1 MVVGYKRY
9 LSFLLDSLQRDF
21 LNLSYVVDDL
31 VFDFR
36 QYVLSQMHLGVLC
49 YYYGRSLSSIYSV
62 LKALEFG
69 GRMDCLEVEKV
80 LSWYYSDLSLF
91 VRGISS
97 QGCLSA
103 VNISLSVSLDL
114 ERVQLSFDDEK
125 AKVLESV
132 RSSGISG
139 YSRYLEL
146 NFNELNR
153 FGELF
158 LSEMN
163 LDRFI
168 VSVILKRF
176 SEEFPGK
183 ILDMGGVIECH

>member
-1 MVVGYKRY
+1 
-9 LSFLLDSLQRDF
+9 
-21 LNLSYVVDDL
+21 
-31 VFDFR
+31 
-36 QYVLSQMHLGVLC
+36 
-49 YYYGRSLSSIYSV
+49 V